1 MKKLFIIAAL
11 VLTTLSAAHAQ
22 KLEAKAMNDLLND
35 IQNAEFTYK
44 ETGMI
49 FGFISIQS
57 CLFVSEDIAIFKNYC
72 FPVKKYPARGF
83 TIISKKYGMIDLY
96 EEQLDPTL
104 LKRDIQITQFP
115 EILAPYLGLPFP
127 IATLTDLSTMIE
139 KIHFKYNP
147 GCWSTNWSF
156 YTETND
162 AACSVASEYVEG
174 FDAWS
179 AETQAITLDEASWL
193 QLMDKINAKLV
204 R

>member
-1 MKKLFIIAAL
+1 MKKLIIIAAL
-11 VLTTLSAAHAQ
+11 ILTTLTAQAQ
-22 KLEAKAMNDLLND
+22 KLDAKSMNELMSD
-35 IQNAEFTYK
+35 IESAEFTYK

-57 CLFVSEDIAIFKNYC
+57 CLFVSKDIAIFKNYC

-115 EILAPYLGLPFP
+115 EILQPYLGLPFP
-127 IATLTDLSTMIE
+127 VATLTDLSTMIE

-147 GCWSTNWSF
+147 GCWSTNFSF

-179 AETQAITLDEASWL
+179 AETQAMTLDEASWL
-193 QLMDKINAKLV
+193 GLMARINAKLV

>member
-11 VLTTLSAAHAQ
+11 ILTTLTAQAQ
-22 KLEAKAMNDLLND
+22 KLEANSMNELLSD
-35 IQNAEFTYK
+35 IEKAEFTYK

-127 IATLTDLSTMIE
+127 VATLTDLSTMIE